1 MSAPIDAMSLL
12 AEQNPDVTAQPVGAA
27 AAAAAPAAASNGVDA
42 PLPALTPSSS
52 FSARAAPEKSGWM
65 VMNSYSNPEQFKR
78 YWYVLPSMLLRVI
91 LSLTAAHFGDRC
103 LTTRC
108 VLFLSLPAVCSS
120 VLAGSCSPTTC

>member
-12 AEQNPDVTAQPVGAA
+12 AEQNPDVTAQPVGAAAA

-78 YWYVLPSMLLRVI
+78 YWSVLPSMLLRVI
-91 LSLTAAHFGDRC
+91 LS
-103 LTTRC
+103 
-108 VLFLSLPAVCSS
+108 
-120 VLAGSCSPTTC
+120 

>member
-12 AEQNPDVTAQPVGAA
+12 AEQNPDVTAQPAGAA
-27 AAAAAPAAASNGVDA
+27 AAAAAPVAASNGTDA

-78 YWYVLPSMLLRVI
+78 YWYALPFTLLRVI
-91 LSLTAAHFGDRC
+91 LSLTGARFAEW
-103 LTTRC
+103 
-108 VLFLSLPAVCSS
+108 
-120 VLAGSCSPTTC
+120 